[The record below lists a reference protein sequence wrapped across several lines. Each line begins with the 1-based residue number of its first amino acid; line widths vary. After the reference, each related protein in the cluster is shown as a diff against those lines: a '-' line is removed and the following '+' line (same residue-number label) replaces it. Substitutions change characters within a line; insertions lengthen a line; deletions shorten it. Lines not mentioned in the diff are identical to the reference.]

1 MIVYQLVYWLFP
13 PSGETW
19 FTGKQ
24 VEDWPYSVT
33 PALLLVVLKLN
44 DWINDKHK
52 QTVIYL
58 LLMAFKATSSHQWLD
73 RKRCFLE
80 IFRGT
85 SGVCVC
91 VFYTVWRW
99 QRKDGSIRPWSEGRG
114 CQVARLEQRNNL
126 VLMKGMNSGWRKE
139 LGVTSL
145 SVWVN
150 YTKSEQTV
158 QLILEHFVSLS
169 FISCVMFE
177 LI

>member
-91 VFYTVWRW
+91 FTQCDADRERMVQYVLGARAEDVKWLDLSSETTWFWWKEWNQAEEKNWESLRSLF
-99 QRKDGSIRPWSEGRG
+99 GSITQSLNK
-114 CQVARLEQRNNL
+114 QS
-126 VLMKGMNSGWRKE
+126 NSY
-139 LGVTSL
+139 L
-145 SVWVN
+145 S
-150 YTKSEQTV
+150 
-158 QLILEHFVSLS
+158 ILYL
-169 FISCVMFE
+169 
-177 LI
+177 